1 MDALIFIVDSVLMLA
16 VYAFLLRLLLQLTRG
31 DFRNPVS
38 QAVVKLTNWLILP
51 LRKVLPPAGR
61 VDTAS
66 VVAVYLV
73 QLAAVGIVFLMS
85 TGVAMPLGDLLLW
98 GARKLLVATIQLY
111 TVALVAY
118 ALLSFVA
125 PGTYSPAVGF
135 LSSLC
140 EPVLRPVRGIL
151 PPVGGLDFSP
161 LVVILGLQAL
171 KILIT

>member
-1 MDALIFIVDSVLMLA
+1 MDALLFIVDSVLTLA
-16 VYAFLLRLLLQLTRG
+16 VYAFLLRLLLQLTRA

-38 QAVVKLTNWLILP
+38 QAVVKLTNWLVLP

-73 QLAAVGIVFLMS
+73 QVAAVAILFFMS
-85 TGVAMPLGDLLLW
+85 TGVAMPVADLLW
-98 GARKLLVATIQLY
+98 WAVKKLLVATVQLY
-111 TVALVAY
+111 TVALIVY

-125 PGTYSPAVGF
+125 PGAYSPAVGF

-140 EPVLRPVRGIL
+140 EPVLRPVRSVL

-171 KILIT
+171 KILIL

>member
-1 MDALIFIVDSVLMLA
+1 MDALIFIVDSILTLA

-38 QAVVKLTNWLILP
+38 QAVVKLTNWLVLP
-51 LRKVLPPAGR
+51 LRKVLPPVGR

-73 QLAAVGIVFLMS
+73 QLAAVGVVFLMS
-85 TGVAMPLGDLLLW
+85 TGVK
-98 GARKLLVATIQLY
+98 KLLVATIQLY
-111 TVALVAY
+111 TVAMVVY

-140 EPVLRPVRGIL
+140 EPVLRPVRNVL
-151 PPVGGLDFSP
+151 PAVGGLDFSP

-171 KILIT
+171 KILIL